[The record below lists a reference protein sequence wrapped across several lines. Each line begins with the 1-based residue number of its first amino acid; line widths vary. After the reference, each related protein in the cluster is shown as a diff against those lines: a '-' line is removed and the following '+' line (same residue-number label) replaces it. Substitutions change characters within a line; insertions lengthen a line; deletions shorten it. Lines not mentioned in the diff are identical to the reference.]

1 MAGVSCPDGVPLAWH
16 RDPRML
22 TKRARRSHGRSIL
35 LCCHNHTSPVT
46 VRIEKQLQVSTDF
59 VLTSLSSPFVPGRA
73 AFVVTIPLVLLC
85 FVYPQRLRILG
96 CQVFHHSATTMSSRL
111 AASVIQPEVHL
122 YVSKS
127 SSANHQFR
135 GSQNTEPSFS
145 ELPLFLRLPSIHS
158 KKTVCRRKAGRH
170 PSDESCPPPWLR
182 LTIEAK
188 APAEVRFD
196 ASTEWVARCQLL
208 SAINRI
214 RSLFPLFAR
223 PLSLS
228 VRVLP
233 TLLLLSLIFLSHVQ
247 DTSSLFSSLTLINIW
262 LNWVRRLMFPCVT
275 SRQASRFAP

>member
-1 MAGVSCPDGVPLAWH
+1 M
-16 RDPRML
+16 
-22 TKRARRSHGRSIL
+22 
-35 LCCHNHTSPVT
+35 CCYNHTSPIT

-73 AFVVTIPLVLLC
+73 AFVVTIPLVLLP
-85 FVYPQRLRILG
+85 FVHPQRLRVLG
-96 CQVFHHSATTMSSRL
+96 CQVFCIFHHSATTMSSRL
-111 AASVIQPEVHL
+111 AASVLQPEVHL

-127 SSANHQFR
+127 SSANHQFQ

-170 PSDESCPPPWLR
+170 PSDESRPSPWLR

-214 RSLFPLFAR
+214 RSLFPLFAQ

-233 TLLLLSLIFLSHVQ
+233 TLLLLLLSLIFLSHVE

-262 LNWVRRLMFPCVT
+262 LN
-275 SRQASRFAP
+275 